1 MTRTALPHLTIR
13 VLGTALVVVL
23 LSAPLWVPGWGP
35 GLIGEIALVPFPGNA
50 AVIGGFLAL
59 VALYCL
65 TLQRLV
71 RRAGAGS
78 GASVWWMFAIPAN
91 FVEDFFII
99 RRVADAVAPRTG
111 TRALGWWRLLG
122 YGWCALQIVSLLPGE
137 AGQAGGALAILLWL
151 AQWVLTLS
159 ISRRLR

>member
-1 MTRTALPHLTIR
+1 MTRTVLLHLAIR

-35 GLIGEIALVPFPGNA
+35 GLIGEIGLVPFPGNLA
-50 AVIGGFLAL
+50 IIAGFLLL

-91 FVEDFFII
+91 FVEDFYIVQ
-99 RRVADAVAPRTG
+99 RVGAAIAPRIG
-111 TRALGWWRLLG
+111 RAELGWWRWLG
-122 YGWCALQIVSLLPGE
+122 FGWCILQLVSLLPGE
-137 AGQAGGALAILLWL
+137 LGRVGGALAILLWL

-159 ISRRLR
+159 ITRRLR